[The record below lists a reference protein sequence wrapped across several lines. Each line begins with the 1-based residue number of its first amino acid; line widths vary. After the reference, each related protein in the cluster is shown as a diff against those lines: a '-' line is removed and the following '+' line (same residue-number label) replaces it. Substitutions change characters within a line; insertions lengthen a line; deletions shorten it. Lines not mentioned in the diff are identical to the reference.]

1 MSYFKNTQGGI
12 TNLKKI
18 DNKHISYKREDYSN
32 SLFFPNNCKCKC
44 HCHKNNNN
52 ILNQYLNYNTEK
64 VTQNIN
70 ISKKRIIIILEEI
83 KVQII
88 QYPQRIIHM
97 E

>member
-32 SLFFPNNCKCKC
+32 GLFFPNNCKCKC

-70 ISKKRIIIILEEI
+70 ISKKKKSLSSW
-83 KVQII
+83 KK
-88 QYPQRIIHM
+88 
-97 E
+97 